1 MFATSHLV
9 NLATIYLYCHLKT
22 GKTVII
28 TTFFYK
34 FIILFTRIV
43 IKCTDRVTYIYLTLN

>member
-9 NLATIYLYCHLKT
+9 NSNNIPLLSFKNSQNTYN
-22 GKTVII
+22 I

-34 FIILFTRIV
+34 FIFLFTRIV
-43 IKCTDRVTYIYLTLN
+43 IKCTASVT